1 MKSQESLT
9 ELLQEKNLRQL
20 IRIKA
25 TNLNMNRQFIPD
37 REIVLSKDTDLLN
50 TSTYADNLTNLIQ
63 QAPKEQVFTIGLFGS
78 WGSGKSSIIET
89 SKKSLTCSEDVKVKF
104 ITYDAWK
111 YANDSFR
118 RMFLL
123 RIQQELKQGQT
134 EVMQRF
140 YQSES
145 VEAEPKTYVSTNYL
159 GILCLALLAL
169 LIIINCLPISF
180 EMKVPIFTGLSL
192 LGVLIT
198 IFGGI
203 FQKLK
208 IQINKPIVFAPEQ
221 FEECFRDMISK
232 ALKKRNIV
240 NNTYTKIVDYVKV
253 GECSITNLDQLVLV
267 IDNIDRCSSSQAY
280 NLLTDIKTF
289 LCDEKFNLVFVIPV
303 DDEALRKHI
312 LNSTHSENTDEC
324 ARDKEEFL
332 RKFFNVTLRIKPHQP
347 TEMYEFT
354 QKLNTKYA
362 LGFSSATINIASKEY
377 AKNPRRVIQ
386 LFNNLSAELTNYD
399 DAFASKYETLICKI
413 LIIREEYNDFYQ
425 ELLKDY
431 TLLSKVDLSDKKRN
445 PELIRLLSDTRSYT
459 SNYDGHVLS
468 RILTNSDSQFAD
480 IPANIRNLIDA
491 HNTIES
497 NTELS
502 EWINAE
508 DSKIEQF
515 VGYCLYNIEKAIKRQ
530 LWDSEYK
537 AYCEFIAEANSV
549 IQFTREQNIRLSEK
563 IKPHIEKLIP
573 AFSNPTQIVTYAN
586 YLHTQKLSYLLGYII
601 SYLKSNK
608 EKTNEIWSKYLG
620 ECISQCNNKTLS
632 DLGDIFTSEYK
643 KGKYDVTTLS
653 KEQIKALVKD
663 DLLSYIID
671 KWSTIEENQYITDFI
686 FISDKINITE
696 SVSIKVYDK
705 INTILGDLRGLDK
718 TDLLN
723 KLTIINKLTENLLIG
738 QNQESIQKLYNL
750 ITGQRTMPN
759 PSYPNHRHYDK
770 QVRLLEECTDISDIN
785 IIARFIATTYK
796 VTRGR
801 INGASEFELL
811 RTIDETTTLNNI
823 LWLKERFG
831 YTLYRLASHLV
842 NYSLYNNE
850 DLMTVY
856 QAHFLEEYNNAPILK
871 EDELNHKLDNMLK
884 YAIQYKD
891 NKMFSWLNDISSKNN
906 RIKTILIPI
915 ISARPI
921 GEIQTLPNELMDLAI
936 NSVDENNIESY
947 RKFTDFLRCL
957 ASSGSAS
964 QKQYLVKLII
974 KMLDEKEDIEKV
986 ISIIKSY
993 KQLAKTYCD
1002 RIISTLNCII
1012 EDNSDTTI
1020 IDMCSDAIE
1029 HLISLN
1035 KSISKAK
1042 KQRSA

>member
-1 MKSQESLT
+1 MK
-9 ELLQEKNLRQL
+9 
-20 IRIKA
+20 
-25 TNLNMNRQFIPD
+25 RQFIPD

-145 VEAEPKTYVSTNYL
+145 AETEPKTYVSTNYL

-221 FEECFRDMISK
+221 FEGCFRDMISK

-240 NNTYTKIVDYVKV
+240 NNTYTKIVDYVEV

-312 LNSTHSENTDEC
+312 LNFTHSENTDEC

-347 TEMYEFT
+347 TEMYEFA

-386 LFNNLSAELTNYD
+386 LFNNLSAELANYD
-399 DAFASKYETLICKI
+399 DVFASKYEALICKI

-425 ELLKDY
+425 KLLKDY
-431 TLLSKVDLSDKKRN
+431 TLLSKTDFSDKELN
-445 PELIRLLSDTRSYT
+445 HELIRLLSDTRSYT

-468 RILTNSDSQFAD
+468 RILTNSDIQFAD
-480 IPANIRNLIDA
+480 IPANIRHFIDA
-491 HNTIES
+491 HNAVDITA
-497 NTELS
+497 ELS
-502 EWINAE
+502 EWLKTDVSNT
-508 DSKIEQF
+508 EQF

-530 LWDSEYK
+530 LWDSEFK
-537 AYCEFIAEANSV
+537 AYCEFIAEVNST
-549 IQFTREQNIRLSEK
+549 IKFTIEQNIRFAEK
-563 IKPHIEKLIP
+563 LKPYIEKLIP
-573 AFSNPTQIVTYAN
+573 TFSNPAQIVAYAN
-586 YLHTQKLSYLLGYII
+586 YLQKQELPFLLGYII
-601 SYLKSNK
+601 SYIKSNK
-608 EKTNEIWSKYLG
+608 EKANDVWAQYLQECIDQCNSKTLVGLG
-620 ECISQCNNKTLS
+620 EV
-632 DLGDIFTSEYK
+632 FAAEYK
-643 KGKYDVTTLS
+643 KNKYDITSLNKDQLGALI
-653 KEQIKALVKD
+653 KE
-663 DLLSYIID
+663 DLLLFIID
-671 KWSTIEENQYITDFI
+671 RWTAIEENKYISDFI
-686 FISDKINITE
+686 FISHNIGISKT
-696 SVSIKVYDK
+696 VCVKVYDK
-705 INTILGDLRGLDK
+705 LTTILGDLRGVVASDLLDK
-718 TDLLN
+718 IS
-723 KLTIINKLTENLLIG
+723 IINKITENLSVE
-738 QNQESIQKLYNL
+738 QNCESILKLYKL
-750 ITGQRTMPN
+750 ITGHRTMPN
-759 PSYPNHRHYDK
+759 PSYSSYRQYDN
-770 QVRLLEECTDISDIN
+770 QVRLLDECSDIDDVN
-785 IIARFIATTYK
+785 VVARFIVTTYK
-796 VTRGR
+796 VLIGR
-801 INGASEFELL
+801 IKVDAELDVL
-811 RTIDETTTLNNI
+811 MTKDATTTLNHI
-823 LWLKERFG
+823 LWLKNKW
-831 YTLYRLASHLV
+831 TDSLYPLASHLIK
-842 NYSLYNNE
+842 YSLYDNDE
-850 DLMTVY
+850 LMAVY
-856 QAHFLEEYNNAPILK
+856 RSHFLDQYNDAPILK
-871 EDELNHKLDNMLK
+871 EEELKIKLGDMLQ
-884 YAIQYKD
+884 YAIQTKSD
-891 NKMFSWLNDISSKNN
+891 RMFNWLSDISSKDN
-906 RIKTILIPI
+906 RIKTILVPI
-915 ISARPI
+915 ISDRPI
-921 GEIQTLPNELMDLAI
+921 GEIQSLPKDLMDLAI
-936 NSVDENNIESY
+936 NSVDQNNIDSY
-947 RKFTDFLRCL
+947 RKYTDFLRCL
-957 ASSGSAS
+957 AVNGSMA
-964 QKQYLVKLII
+964 QKQYLAKLIV
-974 KMLDEKEDIEKV
+974 KMLNDKDDIQKV
-986 ISIIKSY
+986 VSIIKSY
-993 KQLAKTYCD
+993 KQLTKTYCD
-1002 RIISTLNCII
+1002 LIESTLRCIL
-1012 EDNSDTTI
+1012 DDTSDSSTI
-1020 IDMCSDAIE
+1020 QLCNDAIE
-1029 HLISLN
+1029 HLSSLN
-1035 KSISKAK
+1035 QTSKRKLKSA
-1042 KQRSA
+1042 

>member
-1 MKSQESLT
+1 
-9 ELLQEKNLRQL
+9 
-20 IRIKA
+20 
-25 TNLNMNRQFIPD
+25 MNRQFIPD
-37 REIVLSKDTDLLN
+37 KEIILSKDTDLLN
-50 TSTYADNLTNLIQ
+50 TSIYANNLVGLIKS
-63 QAPKEQVFTIGLFGS
+63 APKGQVFNIGLFGS
-78 WGSGKSSIIET
+78 WGSGKSSIIAT
-89 SKKSLTCSEDVKVKF
+89 AKKQLISSKDLKVKF

-118 RMFLL
+118 RMFLFEV
-123 RIQQELKQGQT
+123 QKELGFKRT
-134 EVMQRF
+134 SLMEKF
-140 YQSES
+140 YQNSNQDVDVKNQISPLKVFLFVAAIVIGVIVVGLSDIEIEAKISIYSLFALFS
-145 VEAEPKTYVSTNYL
+145 VLL
-159 GILCLALLAL
+159 GILTGCFNQLKVA
-169 LIIINCLPISF
+169 IS
-180 EMKVPIFTGLSL
+180 
-192 LGVLIT
+192 
-198 IFGGI
+198 
-203 FQKLK
+203 
-208 IQINKPIVFAPEQ
+208 KPFMFAPEQ
-221 FEECFRDMISK
+221 FEQCFQEMMEE
-232 ALKKRNIV
+232 ALKPNIIQRAFQFITRNPDCISHK
-240 NNTYTKIVDYVKV
+240 KIV
-253 GECSITNLDQLVLV
+253 IV
-267 IDNIDRCSSSQAY
+267 IDNIDRCNSEQSY

-289 LCDEKFNLVFVIPV
+289 LCDERFNIVFVIPV
-303 DDEALRKHI
+303 DDEALRKHL
-312 LNSTHSENTDEC
+312 LNKSHNNNADEC

-347 TEMYEFT
+347 TEMYEFA

-362 LGFSSATINIASKEY
+362 LGFNSATINIASKEY

-431 TLLSKVDLSDKKRN
+431 TLLSKVDFSDKKRN

-468 RILTNSDSQFAD
+468 RILTNSDSLFAD
-480 IPANIRNLIDA
+480 IPANIRNIIDA

-497 NTELS
+497 NTEMS

-549 IQFTREQNIRLSEK
+549 IRFTREQNIRLSEK

-573 AFSNPTQIVTYAN
+573 AFNNPTQIVTYAN
-586 YLHTQKLSYLLGYII
+586 YLHTQKLSYLHGYII

-723 KLTIINKLTENLLIG
+723 KLTIINKLTENLLIE
-738 QNQESIQKLYNL
+738 QNHESIQKLYNL
-750 ITGQRTMPN
+750 ITGQRTIPKSN
-759 PSYPNHRHYDK
+759 YPSYRHYDN

-811 RTIDETTTLNNI
+811 RTKDETTTLNNI

-831 YTLYRLASHLV
+831 YPLYRLASHLV
-842 NYSLYNNE
+842 NYSLYDNE
-850 DLMTVY
+850 DLMTIY
-856 QAHFLEEYNNAPILK
+856 QTHFLEEYNNAPILK

-891 NKMFSWLNDISSKNN
+891 NKMFIWLNDISSKNN

-974 KMLDEKEDIEKV
+974 KMLDEKEDFEKV

-1020 IDMCSDAIE
+1020 VDMCSDAIE

-1035 KSISKAK
+1035 KSVSKAK

>member
-1 MKSQESLT
+1 MK
-9 ELLQEKNLRQL
+9 
-20 IRIKA
+20 
-25 TNLNMNRQFIPD
+25 RQFIPD

-63 QAPKEQVFTIGLFGS
+63 QAPKEQVFTFGLFGS

-145 VEAEPKTYVSTNYL
+145 AETEPKTYVSTNYL

-221 FEECFRDMISK
+221 FEGCFRDMISK

-240 NNTYTKIVDYVKV
+240 NNTYTKIVDYVEV

-312 LNSTHSENTDEC
+312 LNFTHSENTDEC

-347 TEMYEFT
+347 TEMYEFA

-386 LFNNLSAELTNYD
+386 LFNNLSAELANYD
-399 DAFASKYETLICKI
+399 DVFASKYEALICKI

-425 ELLKDY
+425 KLLKDY
-431 TLLSKVDLSDKKRN
+431 TLLSKTDFSDKELN
-445 PELIRLLSDTRSYT
+445 HELIRLLSDTRSYT

-468 RILTNSDSQFAD
+468 RILTNSDIQFAD
-480 IPANIRNLIDA
+480 VPANIRHFIDA
-491 HNTIES
+491 HNAVDITA
-497 NTELS
+497 ELS
-502 EWINAE
+502 EWLKTDVSNT
-508 DSKIEQF
+508 EQF

-530 LWDSEYK
+530 LWDSEFK
-537 AYCEFIAEANSV
+537 AYCEFIAEVNST
-549 IQFTREQNIRLSEK
+549 IKFTKEQNIRFAEK
-563 IKPHIEKLIP
+563 FKPYIEELIP
-573 AFSNPTQIVTYAN
+573 TFSNPAQIVAYAN
-586 YLHTQKLSYLLGYII
+586 YLQTQQLPYLLGLIV
-601 SYLKSNK
+601 SYLKNNK
-608 EKTNEIWSKYLG
+608 EKTDDVWAKYFR
-620 ECISQCNNKTLS
+620 ECVNQCNKMILS
-632 DLGDIFTSEYK
+632 ELGDIFTNEYK
-643 KGKYDVTTLS
+643 KNKFDIT
-653 KEQIKALVKD
+653 ALNTNQLIALIKD
-663 DLLSYIID
+663 DLLIYIVERWSAID
-671 KWSTIEENQYITDFI
+671 ESKHITDFI
-686 FISDKINITE
+686 YIAQNITIE
-696 SVSIKVYDK
+696 EAVCIKVYEK
-705 INTILGDLRGLDK
+705 ISSILGDLRGASKD
-718 TDLLN
+718 DLL
-723 KLTIINKLTENLLIG
+723 KKIAIINQIAEPMIVSG
-738 QNQESIQKLYNL
+738 AFEPIVSLYNL
-750 ITGQRTMPN
+750 ITGTRAMTNTSASPYNRQTA
-759 PSYPNHRHYDK
+759 K
-770 QVRLLEECTDISDIN
+770 QVRLLDECVNIDEIN
-785 IIARFIATTYK
+785 VLARFITTTYK
-796 VTRGR
+796 VTQGR
-801 INGASEFELL
+801 INGADELEIL
-811 RTIDETTTLNNI
+811 RTKDESVILSNI
-823 LWLKERFG
+823 LWLKNTYG
-831 YTLYRLASHLV
+831 YPLYRLASHV
-842 NYSLYNNE
+842 IKYSLYDNDE
-850 DLMTVY
+850 LMAVY
-856 QAHFLEEYNNAPILK
+856 RSHFLDQYNDAPILK
-871 EDELNHKLDNMLK
+871 EEELKIKLGDMLQ
-884 YAIQYKD
+884 YAIQTKSD
-891 NKMFSWLNDISSKNN
+891 RMFNWLSDISSKDN
-906 RIKTILIPI
+906 RIKTILVPI
-915 ISARPI
+915 ISDRPI
-921 GEIQTLPNELMDLAI
+921 GEIQSLPKGLMDLAI
-936 NSVDENNIESY
+936 NSVDQNNIDSY
-947 RKFTDFLRCL
+947 RKYTDFLRCL
-957 ASSGSAS
+957 AVNGSMA
-964 QKQYLVKLII
+964 QKQYLAKLIV
-974 KMLDEKEDIEKV
+974 KMLNDKDDIQKV
-986 ISIIKSY
+986 VSIIKSY
-993 KQLAKTYCD
+993 KQLTKTYCNL
-1002 RIISTLNCII
+1002 IESTLRCIL
-1012 EDNSDTTI
+1012 DDTSDSSTI
-1020 IDMCSDAIE
+1020 QLCNDAIE
-1029 HLISLN
+1029 HLSSLN
-1035 KSISKAK
+1035 QTSKRKLKSA
-1042 KQRSA
+1042 

>member
-1 MKSQESLT
+1 
-9 ELLQEKNLRQL
+9 
-20 IRIKA
+20 
-25 TNLNMNRQFIPD
+25 MNRQFIPD

-50 TSTYADNLTNLIQ
+50 TSIYANNLVNLIKS
-63 QAPKEQVFTIGLFGS
+63 APQGQVFNIGLFGS

-145 VEAEPKTYVSTNYL
+145 VETEPKTYVSTNYL

-221 FEECFRDMISK
+221 FEGCFRDMISK

-240 NNTYTKIVDYVKV
+240 NNAYTKIVDYVEV

-347 TEMYEFT
+347 TEMYEFA

-386 LFNNLSAELTNYD
+386 LFNNLSAELANYD
-399 DAFASKYETLICKI
+399 DVFASKYETLICKI

-431 TLLSKVDLSDKKRN
+431 TLLNKADLSEKKLN
-445 PELIRLLSDTRSYT
+445 PELSRLLSDTRSYT
-459 SNYDGHVLS
+459 SNYNEHILS
-468 RILTNSDSQFAD
+468 RILTNSESQFAD
-480 IPANIRNLIDA
+480 IPSNIRRLIDA
-491 HNTIES
+491 HNAS
-497 NTELS
+497 NRSTELL
-502 EWINAE
+502 EWINA
-508 DSKIEQF
+508 DISNIEKF
-515 VGYCLYNIEKAIKRQ
+515 VGYCLYGIDKSIKRQ
-530 LWDSEYK
+530 LWDSEFK
-537 AYCEFIAEANSV
+537 ASCEFIAEINPSINLAK
-549 IQFTREQNIRLSEK
+549 EQNIRFAEK
-563 IKPHIEKLIP
+563 FKPYIEKLIP
-573 AFSNPTQIVTYAN
+573 TFSNPVQIVAYAN
-586 YLHTQKLSYLLGYII
+586 YLQTQEMPFLLGYVI
-601 SYLKSNK
+601 SYLKNNK
-608 EKTNEIWSKYLG
+608 ENTDDMWAKYFR
-620 ECISQCNNKTLS
+620 ECVIQCNKMALS
-632 DLGDIFTSEYK
+632 ELGDIFTNEYK
-643 KGKYDVTTLS
+643 KNKFDVTTLNAN
-653 KEQIKALVKD
+653 QLIALVKD
-663 DLLSYIID
+663 ELLIYIIER
-671 KWSTIEENQYITDFI
+671 WNAINENNHIADFI
-686 FISDKINITE
+686 YIAQNITIGE
-696 SVSIKVYDK
+696 SVCIKAYEK
-705 INTILGDLRGLDK
+705 ISSILGDLRGTSKD
-718 TDLLN
+718 DLLN
-723 KLTIINKLTENLLIG
+723 KIAIINKIAEPMIVCGAIEPITN
-738 QNQESIQKLYNL
+738 LYNL
-750 ITGQRTMPN
+750 ITGTRAMTSTSN
-759 PSYPNHRHYDK
+759 PYNRQTTK
-770 QVRLLEECTDISDIN
+770 QVRLLEECVN
-785 IIARFIATTYK
+785 IDEVNVLARFVVTTYK
-796 VTRGR
+796 VTQGR
-801 INGASEFELL
+801 INGSSELEIL
-811 RTIDETTTLNNI
+811 RIKDESTILNNI
-823 LWLKERFG
+823 LWLKSKW
-831 YTLYRLASHLV
+831 TDSLYPLASHLIK
-842 NYSLYNNE
+842 YSIYSNDE
-850 DLMTVY
+850 LMNIY
-856 QAHFLEEYNNAPILK
+856 QSHFLEQHNEAPILK
-871 EDELNHKLDNMLK
+871 EEELKTKLDDMLQ
-884 YAIQYKD
+884 YAISNKD
-891 NKMFSWLNDISSKNN
+891 NKMFNWLNNISSKNN

-921 GEIQTLPNELMDLAI
+921 GEIQSLPTELMDLAI

-947 RKFTDFLRCL
+947 RKYTDFLRCL

-974 KMLDEKEDIEKV
+974 RMLDEKEDIRKV

-1002 RIISTLNCII
+1002 RIIATLNCII

-1020 IDMCSDAIE
+1020 GDMCSDAIE
-1029 HLISLN
+1029 HLISIN
-1035 KSISKAK
+1035 KSVSKVK

>member
-1 MKSQESLT
+1 MK
-9 ELLQEKNLRQL
+9 
-20 IRIKA
+20 
-25 TNLNMNRQFIPD
+25 RQFIPD

-145 VEAEPKTYVSTNYL
+145 AETEPKTYVSTNYL

-221 FEECFRDMISK
+221 FEGCFRDMISK

-240 NNTYTKIVDYVKV
+240 NNTYTKIIDYVEV

-312 LNSTHSENTDEC
+312 LNTSHNNNTDEC

-347 TEMYEFT
+347 TEMYEFA

-362 LGFSSATINIASKEY
+362 LDFNSATINIASKEY

-386 LFNNLSAELTNYD
+386 LFNNLSAELANYD
-399 DAFASKYETLICKI
+399 DEFASKYETLICKI

-431 TLLSKVDLSDKKRN
+431 TLLSKTDFSDKKLN

-468 RILTNSDSQFAD
+468 RILTNSDVQFAD
-480 IPANIRNLIDA
+480 IPANIKHFIDA
-491 HNTIES
+491 HNAVDITE
-497 NTELS
+497 ELS
-502 EWINAE
+502 EWLKTDVSNT
-508 DSKIEQF
+508 EQF

-530 LWDSEYK
+530 LWDSEFK
-537 AYCEFIAEANSV
+537 AYCEFIAEINST
-549 IQFTREQNIRLSEK
+549 IKFTKEQDIRFAEK
-563 IKPHIEKLIP
+563 FKPYIEKLIP
-573 AFSNPTQIVTYAN
+573 TFCNPAQIVAYAN
-586 YLHTQKLSYLLGYII
+586 YLQTQGLSFLLGLIV
-601 SYLKSNK
+601 SYLKNNK
-608 EKTNEIWSKYLG
+608 EKTDDVWVKYFR
-620 ECISQCNNKTLS
+620 ECVNQCNKMTLS
-632 DLGDIFTSEYK
+632 ELGDIFTNEYK
-643 KGKYDVTTLS
+643 KNKFDIT
-653 KEQIKALVKD
+653 ALNTNQLIALIKD
-663 DLLSYIID
+663 DLLIYIVERWSAID
-671 KWSTIEENQYITDFI
+671 ESKHITDFI
-686 FISDKINITE
+686 YIAQNITIGE
-696 SVSIKVYDK
+696 TVCLKVYEK
-705 INTILGDLRGLDK
+705 IYSIFGDLRGTTKDSILSRIAVV
-718 TDLLN
+718 N
-723 KLTIINKLTENLLIG
+723 SITENLYINKKHEPVL
-738 QNQESIQKLYNL
+738 KLYEL
-750 ITGQRTMPN
+750 ITGQRTISN
-759 PSYPNHRHYDK
+759 TNNSYYRQQDK
-770 QVRLLEECTDISDIN
+770 QVRLLDECVDVGDIDIM
-785 IIARFIATTYK
+785 ARFIVTTYK
-796 VTRGR
+796 VTQGR
-801 INGASEFELL
+801 INGAAELEIL
-811 RTIDETTTLNNI
+811 RAKDESVTLSNI
-823 LWLKERFG
+823 LWLKNTCG
-831 YTLYRLASHLV
+831 YPLYRLASHV
-842 NYSLYNNE
+842 IKYSLYDNDE
-850 DLMTVY
+850 LMAVY
-856 QAHFLEEYNNAPILK
+856 RSHFLDQYNDAPILK
-871 EDELNHKLDNMLK
+871 EEELKIKLGDMLQ
-884 YAIQYKD
+884 YAIQTKSD
-891 NKMFSWLNDISSKNN
+891 RMFNWLSDISSKDN
-906 RIKTILIPI
+906 RIKTILVPI
-915 ISARPI
+915 ISDRPI
-921 GEIQTLPNELMDLAI
+921 GEIQSLPKGLMDLAI
-936 NSVDENNIESY
+936 NSVDQNNIDSY
-947 RKFTDFLRCL
+947 RKYTDFLRCL
-957 ASSGSAS
+957 AANGSMA
-964 QKQYLVKLII
+964 QKQYLAKLIV
-974 KMLDEKEDIEKV
+974 KMLNDKDDIQKV
-986 ISIIKSY
+986 VSIIKSY
-993 KQLAKTYCD
+993 KQLTKTYCD
-1002 RIISTLNCII
+1002 LIESTLRCIL
-1012 EDNSDTTI
+1012 DDTSDSSTI
-1020 IDMCSDAIE
+1020 QLCNDAIE
-1029 HLISLN
+1029 HLSSLN
-1035 KSISKAK
+1035 HTSKRKRKSA
-1042 KQRSA
+1042 